1 MKGTKF
7 TADFETTTDVN
18 DCRVWAFAMSEIGD
32 PDNFIYGKSIDEF
45 FEMLENYHRS
55 VKIWFHNLKFDGAF
69 IINWLLSNGFEYREN
84 KKDCDAG
91 TFTTLITDM
100 GVYYSIEV
108 YYRRNKH
115 KTHRVVFYDSLKIL
129 NFSVEEIAKD
139 FDLPIRK
146 LSIDYKAKREVGHD
160 LTPEEVDYIRNDVEI
175 MSRALNIMFEQGLTK
190 MTIGSDA
197 LSNYKE
203 FNKDFKRYFPE
214 FTLDVDAEV
223 RKSYKGGFTWLNDI
237 YKEKTVG
244 KGVVFDVNSMYPA
257 QMHYKKLPVGE
268 AIPFE
273 GEYQQD
279 DLFDLYVIAFTA
291 IFDLKEGK
299 IPSIQIKHSPSFIPN
314 EYVKSTNNLP
324 VDLVL
329 TKPDFELFKQQYDI
343 KEIKYIGGYKFRGM
357 YGLFDDY
364 IDYWINQKIE
374 SKKEGNSAKT
384 RIAKLMLNSLY
395 GKTGTNPISI
405 KKYPYFQN
413 GVLKFGFHDR
423 EERKPI
429 YIPVASFVT
438 SYARRFII
446 ESAQAVRDWSM
457 AKYGEDY
464 MIYTDTDSLHIRINN
479 EEEDVAELSKMIDI
493 DDYRL
498 GAWKLESRFDRA
510 SFIRQKCYIE
520 EDYDKTLKVTMAGFP
535 KYLAP
540 LINFDNFKLGYT
552 TEGLT
557 IDQMV
562 EMAKSNG
569 ASEEQISQIKHKLRY
584 HQVKGGV
591 VLEDTGFTIK

>member
-1 MKGTKF
+1 MAGTKF

-18 DCRVWAFAMSEIGD
+18 DCRVWAFAMSEIGN

-45 FEMLENYHRS
+45 FDLLEGFHKS
-55 VKIWFHNLKFDGAF
+55 VKIWFHNLKFDGSF
-69 IINWLLSNGFEYREN
+69 IINWLLRNGFEYREN
-84 KKDCDAG
+84 KKDCDTG

-108 YYRRNKH
+108 YFRRNKH
-115 KTHRVVFYDSLKIL
+115 KTQRVVFYDSLKIL
-129 NFSVEEIAKD
+129 NFSVEQIAKD
-139 FDLPIRK
+139 FNLPIRK
-146 LSIDYKAKREVGHD
+146 LSLDYKATREIGHE

-175 MSRALNIMFEQGLTK
+175 MSRALNIMFEEGLTK

-197 LSNYKE
+197 LANYKE
-203 FNKDFKRYFPE
+203 FNTNFNKYFPVFNME
-214 FTLDVDAEV
+214 LDAEI

-257 QMHYKKLPVGE
+257 QMVRAKLPFGE
-268 AIPFE
+268 PISFE
-273 GEYQQD
+273 GEYKED
-279 DLFDLYVIAFTA
+279 KLYDLYVIAFTA

-299 IPSIQIKHSPSFIPN
+299 IPSIQIKHNPSFIPN
-314 EYVKSTNNLP
+314 EYVKTTNGMP

-329 TKPDFELFKQQYDI
+329 TRPDFELFKQQYNI
-343 KEIKYIGGYKFRGM
+343 EEIRYIGGWKFKGIR
-357 YGLFDDY
+357 GLFDDY
-364 IDYWINQKIE
+364 INYWINQKIE

-395 GKTGTNPISI
+395 GKTGLNPISV
-405 KKYPYFQN
+405 KKYPYLQD

-423 EERKPI
+423 EEREPI
-429 YIPVASFVT
+429 YIPAATFIT

-446 ESAQAVRDWSM
+446 QSAQAVRDWSL

-479 EEEDVAELSKMIDI
+479 EEEDVAELSKIIDI
-493 DDYRL
+493 DDYKL
-498 GAWKLESRFDRA
+498 GYWKLESRFDRG
-510 SFIRQKCYIE
+510 SYIRQKCYIE
-520 EDYDKTLKVTMAGFP
+520 EDYNKVLNVTMAGFP

-540 LINFDNFKLGYT
+540 LITFDNFKLGYT

-557 IDQMV
+557 V
-562 EMAKSNG
+562 EDMIEIAKGNG
-569 ASEEQISQIKHKLRY
+569 ATPEQIERIHPKLRY

-591 VLEDTGFTIK
+591 VLEDTDFTIK